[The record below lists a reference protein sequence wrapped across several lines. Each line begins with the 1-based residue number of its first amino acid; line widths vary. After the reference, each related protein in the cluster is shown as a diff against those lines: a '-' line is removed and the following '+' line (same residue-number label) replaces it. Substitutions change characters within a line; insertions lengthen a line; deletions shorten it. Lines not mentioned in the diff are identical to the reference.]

1 MSGVKIATCC
11 YCGTRAALVLA
22 GSGRHELA
30 CRSCGAPL
38 SALKQLRADHRV
50 GRHRVMAARPRPA
63 ILPGAAPKRR
73 KGLLR
78 GAWEEVLDEIEDIFD

>member
-1 MSGVKIATCC
+1 VKIATCC

-22 GSGRHELA
+22 GGGRPELA

-38 SALKQLRADHRV
+38 NELKRLKAEHPV
-50 GRHRVMAARPRPA
+50 YRHR
-63 ILPGAAPKRR
+63 IAPSRVRRKGQVRR

-78 GAWEEVLDEIEDIFD
+78 RAWEDVLDEIEDLFD